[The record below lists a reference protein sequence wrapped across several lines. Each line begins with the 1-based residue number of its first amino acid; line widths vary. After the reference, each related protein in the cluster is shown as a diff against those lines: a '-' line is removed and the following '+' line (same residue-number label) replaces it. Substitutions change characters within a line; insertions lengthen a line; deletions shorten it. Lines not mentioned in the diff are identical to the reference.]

1 MNHDETNRMV
11 YFLLSYSLSF
21 MMKFG
26 FFLIEK
32 NEIFYVNVRIRKKV
46 REAAELETCS
56 NSMKFDSHS
65 VVTLL
70 LIN

>member
-1 MNHDETNRMV
+1 
-11 YFLLSYSLSF
+11 
-21 MMKFG
+21 MKFG

-56 NSMKFDSHS
+56 NSIKFDSHS